1 MGGHP
6 IQPFSVPQMKD
17 WVPEKLRPWIFVVM
31 VIIVQLSGGVYM
43 SAAGE
48 SAVFGRTA
56 LRRRNIIG
64 KKSAIPTNEA

>member
-48 SAVFGRTA
+48 MVGSTA
-56 LRRRNIIG
+56 LMRRIL
-64 KKSAIPTNEA
+64 